1 MKIAGFTPSVG
12 LGSDLMTAT
21 DSGAGPLSSLR
32 VLFLTQVLPYP
43 PDAGPR
49 IKTWNVLRALDA
61 AGCRITLVSYVRD
74 EETRHI
80 PAVRSVCEEVVT
92 VPMHRSRIK
101 DVIHLVRG
109 LLQSRP
115 FLLVRDDLPAMR
127 RAVDRLVK
135 TGRYSVIHA
144 DQVTMTQFAL
154 PSSHIYR
161 IFDAH
166 NATWKILGRA
176 RRTNPWWMRPLLALE
191 ERRMRTYEGMVVSSF
206 ERTLSVTEQDRTSLQ
221 LAVQSTGSD
230 LAEVG
235 DRVISIPISID
246 TDRLTRLNRQPDPD
260 EILTLGSLN
269 YAPNAEGIRWFAER
283 VFPHVR
289 RQRPT
294 ARLKV
299 IGKNPPA
306 DLVRMARRSQGAIQV
321 LGYVEDLEPYF
332 RSASVFVVPVL
343 SGSGM
348 RVRILEALARGVPMV
363 TTPVGLEGV
372 DAEDGEEV
380 LVADGEEDFASA
392 VVRLAGDTDLQQRL
406 AVNGRRLAVRL
417 YDWRRAL
424 APMVSDY
431 GSMVAREKDR
441 AAAAGWKS

>member
-1 MKIAGFTPSVG
+1 
-12 LGSDLMTAT
+12 
-21 DSGAGPLSSLR
+21 
-32 VLFLTQVLPYP
+32 
-43 PDAGPR
+43 
-49 IKTWNVLRALDA
+49 
-61 AGCRITLVSYVRD
+61 
-74 EETRHI
+74 
-80 PAVRSVCEEVVT
+80 
-92 VPMHRSRIK
+92 
-101 DVIHLVRG
+101 
-109 LLQSRP
+109 
-115 FLLVRDDLPAMR
+115 
-127 RAVDRLVK
+127 
-135 TGRYSVIHA
+135 
-144 DQVTMTQFAL
+144 
-154 PSSHIYR
+154 
-161 IFDAH
+161 
-166 NATWKILGRA
+166 
-176 RRTNPWWMRPLLALE
+176 
-191 ERRMRTYEGMVVSSF
+191 MRTYEGMVVSSF
-206 ERTLSVTEQDRTSLQ
+206 ERTLSVTEQDRTSLL

-283 VFPHVR
+283 VFPLVR

-321 LGYVEDLEPYF
+321 LGYVEDLEPHF

-441 AAAAGWKS
+441 AAAAG